1 MRKLIESVCPRD
13 CYDTCFLKAEAE
25 EGRVIRVIPDDANL
39 LTSRF
44 LCPRGNKDV
53 ERIYSD
59 NRILTPHIR
68 YSKPGGALE
77 EISWEDA
84 LEIISSKI
92 REVLDEYGPEA
103 ILRLDYS
110 GNMGL
115 LSNVFSRRLWKY
127 LGAAETDYT
136 VCSASGHAALRLHY
150 GDSYGVFPED
160 TLGMKLMVFWG
171 FNASVSAMHIWHL
184 AIKNRK
190 RGGTIVS
197 IDPIRTVT
205 AEKSDV
211 FLRPRPGSDVTLAYG
226 VMKALIEK
234 DYIDEEFIES
244 YTYGFDKLK
253 KKLDTLSH
261 GYIETVTGIEWERIE
276 GLARLY
282 GERKPSTTFIGFGVQ
297 KSRYGAEAVRAISL
311 IPALIGI
318 HRGFYYSNS
327 GAWIY
332 DSEYLSGAKFVSK
345 KPKVVNQVS
354 LGRLLEKGEFK
365 LVYIYNT
372 NPAQTLPN
380 SHAVR
385 RGLSR
390 DDVFVILHDTH
401 WNETADYS
409 DMILPAATYLE
420 KEDIVF
426 SYSHRYTRLSRRA
439 IQPLGESRDE
449 VWVMQM
455 IARYLGI
462 QGWVLEDPWHALE
475 NALRDS
481 FEGCTFE
488 DIMNGKI
495 CKIKVK
501 KRDHYP
507 TPTGKI
513 ELYSLKAEEMGIS
526 PLPTQYP
533 LKGDGY
539 TLITSSIPRYTHT
552 QFQDVY
558 GGIPK
563 KILINPS
570 DANEHGIETGDLV
583 RIYND
588 RGEIVL
594 KAIVSDRVSKGVLW
608 APKLCNDIFGR
619 PINSITSDTPQEI
632 GSGSSFNSTIVKI
645 EGYKDVTN
653 KTH

>member
-1 MRKLIESVCPRD
+1 MRRLVESVCPRD
-13 CYDTCFLKAEAE
+13 CYDTCFVKAEIE
-25 EGRVIRVIPDDANL
+25 DGKVIKVIPDDTNP

-44 LCPRGNKDV
+44 LCPRGNKEV

-59 NRILTPHIR
+59 TRILSPHIR

-77 EISWEDA
+77 EVSWEDA
-84 LEIISSKI
+84 LEIISTKI
-92 REVLDEYGPEA
+92 REVLDEHGPEA

-127 LGAAETDYT
+127 LGATETDYT
-136 VCSASGHAALRLHY
+136 ICSASGHAALRLHY

-160 TLGMKLMVFWG
+160 TLGMELMVFWG
-171 FNASVSAMHIWHL
+171 FNAIVSAMHIWHL

-190 RGGTIVS
+190 QGGTIVS

-205 AEKSDV
+205 VEKSD
-211 FLRPRPGSDVTLAYG
+211 FSLRPKPGSDVTLAYG
-226 VMKALIEK
+226 VMKALIEE
-234 DYIDEEFIES
+234 DYIDKEFIEKH
-244 YTYGFDKLK
+244 TYGFDKLK
-253 KKLDTLSH
+253 AKLDILSQD
-261 GYIETVTGIEWERIE
+261 YIETITGIEWKKIKE
-276 GLARLY
+276 LAKLY
-282 GERKPSTTFIGFGVQ
+282 GEKKPSTTFIGFGVQ

-327 GAWIY
+327 SAWIY
-332 DSEYLSGAKFVSK
+332 DAEYLSGAKFVSR

-401 WNETADYS
+401 WTETADYS
-409 DMILPAATYLE
+409 DLILPAATYLE

-449 VWVMQM
+449 VWVMRM
-455 IARYLGI
+455 IAKYLGI
-462 QGWVLEDPWHALE
+462 EGWVLEDPWRALE
-475 NALRDS
+475 KALRDS
-481 FEGCTFE
+481 FEGCSFK
-488 DIMNGKI
+488 DVINGEI
-495 CKIKVK
+495 CKIRVR

-513 ELYSLKAEEMGIS
+513 ELYSLKAEKMGIS

-533 LKGDGY
+533 LKRDGFI
-539 TLITSSIPRYTHT
+539 LITSSMPQYTHT

-558 GGIPK
+558 GSIPK
-563 KILINPS
+563 NILINPS
-570 DANEHGIETGDLV
+570 DADEHGIKAGDLV
-583 RIYND
+583 RIYNN

-594 KAIVSDRVSKGVLW
+594 KVIVSDRVSKGVLW
-608 APKLCNDIFGR
+608 APKLCNDVFGR
-619 PINSITSDTPQEI
+619 PINSITSDMPQEI
-632 GSGSSFNSTIVKI
+632 GSGSSFNSTVVKI
-645 EGYKDVTN
+645 ERYKEDS
-653 KTH
+653 